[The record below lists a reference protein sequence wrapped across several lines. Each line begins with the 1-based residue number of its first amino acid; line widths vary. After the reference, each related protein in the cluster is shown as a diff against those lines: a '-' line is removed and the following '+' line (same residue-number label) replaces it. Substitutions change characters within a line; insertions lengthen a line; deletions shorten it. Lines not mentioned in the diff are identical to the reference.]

1 MTKNYYQVMGL
12 TPEATGE
19 EIKKTYRKLAMQYH
33 PDRNLGD
40 PECEERLKEMNEAY
54 QVLGDEHKRRHYD
67 LFFRHPLKDSRIEP
81 EEMDGDFVR
90 GLWEVFA
97 RASASQRRGG
107 CRRRGFGRKG
117 CRRWMWDL

>member
-1 MTKNYYQVMGL
+1 MKDYYEIMGL
-12 TPEATGE
+12 TPEASGE

-54 QVLGDEHKRRHYD
+54 QVLGDEQKRMNYD
-67 LFFRHPLKDSRIEP
+67 LFFRRALKDSQFEP

-97 RASASQRRGG
+97 RASASQRMGG

>member
-1 MTKNYYQVMGL
+1 MKDYYEIMGL

-54 QVLGDEHKRRHYD
+54 QVLGDEQKRRHYD
-67 LFFRHPLKDSRIEP
+67 FLFRRHLNERQSYEEEIDS
-81 EEMDGDFVR
+81 DFVR
-90 GLWEVFA
+90 GLWAVFGCA
-97 RASASQRRGG
+97 PASQRMGG
-107 CRRRGFGRKG
+107 CRRRGFAKKG

>member
-1 MTKNYYQVMGL
+1 MTKDYYEIMGL

-40 PECEERLKEMNEAY
+40 PECEERLKKMNEAY
-54 QVLGDEHKRRHYD
+54 QVLGDEQKRRHYD
-67 LFFRHPLKDSRIEP
+67 LFFRNHLKESRIDQQ
-81 EEMDGDFVR
+81 EMDGD
-90 GLWEVFA
+90 GLRNLWAIFHQV
-97 RASASQRRGG
+97 SASQRMGG
-107 CRRRGFGRKG
+107 CRRRGFAKKG